1 MTYNRVYL
9 ITYWTFCFRK
19 ECSVISQTFV
29 ATLEIKFQRS
39 KAIYRHLMNTQSLTQ
54 SHTHY
59 PKWYRQHIYTSKA
72 IRASQI
78 AWSLFHTTFVSC
90 CSSGL
95 DDDDEVC
102 LNYV

>member
-39 KAIYRHLMNTQSLTQ
+39 KAIVHHYTQALDEHSVTHTITHSLPKVVPTTYLYIKSHQ
-54 SHTHY
+54 S
-59 PKWYRQHIYTSKA
+59 ISN
-72 IRASQI
+72 
-78 AWSLFHTTFVSC
+78 SLEPLSYYIC
-90 CSSGL
+90 
-95 DDDDEVC
+95 
-102 LNYV
+102 